1 MDFIQHVNKNKD
13 DLIKDLIKLLQ
24 IDTVLIEQP
33 DDKNAPF
40 GDGIKQALDYCLNLG
55 ESMGFKTKNI
65 DNIAGHIELG
75 EGDEIIGILCHIDVV
90 PAGDGWTYPP
100 FSGTVVGDKLYARGA
115 LDDKG
120 PLMAS
125 LYAMKIIKDLNL
137 KLTKKIRLI
146 IGTDEE
152 SNWRGI
158 NRYLEV
164 ETMPTLGFS
173 PDANFPIIYGEK
185 GIMSLDI
192 FSKEQDDILVS
203 LTAGDRYNVVPEKA
217 VAKINCKLDGFV
229 DFINK
234 NNLKGNVDNNT
245 VTVIGKRAH
254 AMEPN
259 NGVNALVY
267 LCQFLSMHH
276 KNGLVNFIS
285 DNLKDSRFKDM
296 DLDFSDPEM
305 KDLTVNVAFANFN
318 SEGGKLGLNLRY
330 PINWKKDEFI
340 NKFSKIAEKYNLEVK
355 IIKDEKPHFVDKESA
370 LVKTLHDSYIKYTED
385 SGTPLQT
392 IGGGT
397 YARALK
403 NAVAYGML
411 MPGRPDVV
419 HEVDEYLIIS
429 DMVVS
434 TAIYADAIY
443 ELVK

>member
-1 MDFIQHVNKNKD
+1 MDFIQYVNKNQD
-13 DLIKDLIKLLQ
+13 DLIKDLVKLLQ
-24 IDTVLIEQP
+24 FDTVLIEQP
-33 DDKNAPF
+33 ENKEAPF
-40 GDGIKQALDYCLNLG
+40 GDGLKNALDYCLELG
-55 ESMGFKTKNI
+55 ESMGFRTKNV
-65 DNIAGHIELG
+65 DNIAGHIEYG
-75 EGDEIIGILCHIDVV
+75 DGDEIIGILCHIDVV

-100 FSGTVVGDKLYARGA
+100 FAGTVLSDKIYARGA

-137 KLTKKIRLI
+137 KLNKKVRLI

-152 SNWRGI
+152 TNWRGI
-158 NRYLEV
+158 KRYLEV
-164 ETMPTLGFS
+164 EKMPDLGFS

-185 GIMSLDI
+185 GIMSIDVL
-192 FSKEQDDILVS
+192 SKEVDDKLVS
-203 LTAGDRYNVVPEKA
+203 LVAGDRYNVVPEKA
-217 VAKINCKLDGFV
+217 VANINCQLEGF
-229 DFINK
+229 DSFLK
-234 NNLKGNVDNNT
+234 QHQLKGSVEGNK

-267 LCQFLSMHH
+267 LCQFLSEHH
-276 KNGLVNFIS
+276 KHGLINFIS

-296 DLDFSDPEM
+296 GLNFSDPEM
-305 KDLTVNVAFANFN
+305 KDLTVNVAVAEINGN
-318 SEGGKLGLNLRY
+318 GGKLGLNLRY
-330 PINWKKDEFI
+330 PINWKKEEFI
-340 NKFSKIAEKYNLEVK
+340 SKFTNEAAKYNLEVNV
-355 IIKDEKPHFVDKESA
+355 IKDEKPHYVDKDSE
-370 LVKTLHDSYIKYTED
+370 LVKTLHESYIKYTKD

-429 DMVVS
+429 DMLVS
-434 TAIYADAIY
+434 IAIFADAIY
-443 ELVK
+443 ELGK